1 MTTVR
6 KAVPWL
12 VLSVLAFGWV
22 LFLRPVAL
30 GGPAS
35 YIVVSGESMEPT
47 FYDGDL
53 VVLRDRPA
61 YEVGD
66 IVTFPVPEGEPGAG
80 SLVVHRIV
88 GEGTDGFVMQ
98 GDNKDRVDDWT
109 PSTDEVLGEAWV
121 TAPNVGTMI
130 AELRSP
136 PFLAAIVGGLTTV
149 MLLNRRP
156 EEHAEPKQD
165 KELEHA

>member
-1 MTTVR
+1 MR
-6 KAVPWL
+6 KAVPLL
-12 VLSVLAFGWV
+12 VLGALALGWFM
-22 LFLRPVAL
+22 FLRPVAL
-30 GGPAS
+30 GGPAT
-35 YIVVSGESMEPT
+35 YVVVSGESMEPT
-47 FYDGDL
+47 LYDGDL

-80 SLVVHRIV
+80 SLVIHRIV
-88 GEGTDGFVMQ
+88 GEGADGFVMQ

-109 PSTDEVLGEAWV
+109 PGTEEVLGEEWA
-121 TAPNVGTMI
+121 TAPNVGSMI
-130 AELRSP
+130 AALRSP
-136 PFLAAIVGGLTTV
+136 PLLAAIVGGFTTV

-156 EEHAEPKQD
+156 EESAEPQQD